1 MQSPAFNEKYAEYL
15 TSVPDSGISQAQFE
29 AAKAEGAAAVLEL
42 VNTDRW
48 SFGSAAWFIDT
59 QCSDAVKQGLDAGTV
74 AGFSTYITECVGT
87 TLTDD
92 RTAGWQK
99 VVALGRW

>member
-15 TSVPDSGISQAQFE
+15 TSVPDSGITKAQFE
-29 AAKAEGAAAVLEL
+29 AAKAEDVAAVLKL

-48 SFGSAAWFIDT
+48 SFASAAWFIDT
-59 QCSDAVKQGLDAGTV
+59 QCNDTVKQGLDAGTQE
-74 AGFSTYITECVGT
+74 GFSNYITECVGT
-87 TLTDD
+87 TLTED

-99 VVALGRW
+99 IMTLGKW